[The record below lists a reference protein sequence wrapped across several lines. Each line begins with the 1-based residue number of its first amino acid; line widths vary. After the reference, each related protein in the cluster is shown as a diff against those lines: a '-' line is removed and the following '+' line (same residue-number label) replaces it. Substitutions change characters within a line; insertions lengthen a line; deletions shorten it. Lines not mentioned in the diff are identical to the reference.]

1 MGPPAVIFT
10 NAPDLLYTVLGRSAY
25 MIPRKVNP
33 DTRQPNRDF
42 LAQLEDM
49 KSKLKRSGGV
59 VVHFDRVHWRSYL
72 PDAKE
77 LETML
82 GLRILIRAPDGTIAT
97 AN

>member
-1 MGPPAVIFT
+1 
-10 NAPDLLYTVLGRSAY
+10 
-25 MIPRKVNP
+25 
-33 DTRQPNRDF
+33 
-42 LAQLEDM
+42 M
-49 KSKLKRSGGV
+49 KSRLKMSGGV

-97 AN
+97 VN